1 MGVKLR
7 KRRLKDGRISL
18 YLELYYTGKTSYEFL
33 KLYLSG
39 DKKRDQETL
48 HLAEIIRSKTE
59 HELASEVYGVIPPFK
74 RKIAFTGFFRQQ
86 AETKYNHLKN
96 YRSCLAHLENFIGK
110 RPIVLPAI
118 DHDFVQRFQ
127 DYLKPKISPATVNH
141 YLSMVRSVLND
152 AVNENL
158 ILKNPAI
165 GIKPLKIVESE
176 RVYLTEQ
183 ELMVL
188 AETPCERRPQVR
200 AAFLL
205 SCFTGLRK
213 SDLQALRWEQVK
225 GDTLHLSQK
234 KTGRFE
240 YLPLSDGAL
249 ALIERL
255 KRGRAKEH
263 VFPIKFYG
271 GQFSKIFREWIHK
284 AGINKRVTFHS
295 ARHTYATLLLSSGVD
310 VYIVSELLGHRD
322 IRTTQIYA
330 QIISE
335 RKREAVKL
343 FPKIMIKNEL

>member
-7 KRRLKDGRISL
+7 RKKLKDGRLSL
-18 YLELYYTGKTSYEFL
+18 YLEIYHIGKTSYEFL

-48 HLAEIIRSKTE
+48 QLAEIIRSRKE
-59 HELASEVYGVIPPFK
+59 VELVSEMYGVVPPFK
-74 RKIAFTGFFRQQ
+74 RKIAFIDYFRQQ
-86 AETKYNHLKN
+86 AETKYDHLKN
-96 YRSCLAHLENFIGK
+96 YRSCLAHIEKFIGK
-110 RPIVLPAI
+110 RPVVLSAI
-118 DHDFVQRFQ
+118 DHNFMQRFQ

-141 YLSMVRSVLND
+141 YLSMIRSVLND

-158 ILKNPAI
+158 ILKNPAM
-165 GIKPLKIVESE
+165 GIKPLKIIESE
-176 RVYLTEQ
+176 RVYLTEH
-183 ELMVL
+183 ELRIL

-225 GDTLHLSQK
+225 GDTFHLAQK

-240 YLPLSDGAL
+240 YLPLNSSAL
-249 ALIERL
+249 ALIEQL

-271 GQFSKIFREWIHK
+271 GQFSKIFKEWIEK
-284 AGINKRVTFHS
+284 AGISKRVSFHS
-295 ARHTYATLLLSSGVD
+295 ARHTYATLLLCAGAD
-310 VYIVSELLGHRD
+310 LYLVSELLGHRD

-330 QIISE
+330 QIVSE

-343 FPKIMIKNEL
+343 FPRIEVKNEV